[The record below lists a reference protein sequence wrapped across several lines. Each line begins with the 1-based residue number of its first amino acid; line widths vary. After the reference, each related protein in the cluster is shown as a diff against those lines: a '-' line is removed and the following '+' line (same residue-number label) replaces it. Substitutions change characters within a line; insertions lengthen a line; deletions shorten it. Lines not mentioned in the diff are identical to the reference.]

1 MHRHLQNRPSLP
13 TSSLAL
19 QRLVDPLALC
29 TERKPM
35 ARRKLS
41 VHAFTKQAAD
51 PRSPQALREGAL
63 KNAPKL
69 PAEHVDKPA
78 VQYGLRVH
86 HVLWAAWRIVED
98 HWCKGAWYIDP
109 NTRCELSIP
118 EEGCYFSVD
127 GAVKEAIVRLDYA
140 AKGSMAFE
148 ALERAALEVLNAVIV
163 MHDAVIERG
172 PKSIARVS
180 VVNWNDHPMRTP
192 GDVRRL
198 FTCSLLVS
206 ESYTERLTE
215 ELSFAELRASNIAKL
230 QVASGASH

>member
-1 MHRHLQNRPSLP
+1 M
-13 TSSLAL
+13 T
-19 QRLVDPLALC
+19 
-29 TERKPM
+29 K
-35 ARRKLS
+35 RKLS
-41 VHAFTKQAAD
+41 ERVYTTQPVD
-51 PRSPQALREGAL
+51 PRSPKALREGAL
-63 KNAPKL
+63 ENEPRL
-69 PAEHVDKPA
+69 PAEHRDNPA
-78 VQYGLRVH
+78 VQYGLRVY

-127 GAVKEAIVRLDYA
+127 GAVKEAIVRLEYA

-172 PKSIARVS
+172 PKSIARVN

-192 GDVRRL
+192 GDIRRL
-198 FTCSLLVS
+198 FTCSLLS
-206 ESYTERLTE
+206 SKSYTERLTE
-215 ELSFAELRASNIAKL
+215 ELTFEELRASNIAKL
-230 QVASGASH
+230 QVTSGASP